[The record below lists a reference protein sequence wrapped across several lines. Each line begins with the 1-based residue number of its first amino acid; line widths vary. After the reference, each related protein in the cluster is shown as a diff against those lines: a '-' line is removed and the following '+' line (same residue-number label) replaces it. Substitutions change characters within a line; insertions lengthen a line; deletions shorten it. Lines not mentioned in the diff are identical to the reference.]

1 MLSVIPISD
10 KDKWDR
16 SVRSFRE
23 HDVYYFSGYA
33 KAFQAHGD
41 GEPVLFYYEGDGF
54 KAINAAMKRDISLN
68 GHFAGKL
75 DPKQYY
81 DLITPY
87 GYGGFLVEGD
97 PDNGGIRALDA
108 EYTAYCIENNIVSEL
123 VRFHPIL
130 KNREKMD
137 EMYDI
142 EERGKTVFI
151 ELDSP
156 EFIWHHFTGKNR
168 NMVRKA
174 QRYGVEIFWGRSSE
188 LIRNFADLYKTT
200 MDKNN
205 ADDYYYFK
213 KQFFDCNLYDLKN
226 NCMIFYAVYQGKI
239 IAMSMILHGNRQMHY
254 HLSASDEF
262 YRHLAPTNLLLYE
275 AACWGSANNCETFH
289 LAVDCIAW
297 KTSYFTLRRLF
308 IPALML
314 RTLSEKNAFNQRCM
328 ISSSPFV
335 GWKRI
340 LIVNPY
346 FSLFIG
352 NVTIQPRANRR
363 EMGEVREIF

>member
-16 SVRSFRE
+16 TVHSFRE

-33 KAFQAHGD
+33 KAFHAHGD
-41 GEPVLFYYEGDGF
+41 GEPVLFYYEGDGSR
-54 KAINAAMKRDISLN
+54 AINAAMKRNISLN
-68 GHFAGKL
+68 RHFAGKL
-75 DPKQYY
+75 DSKQYY

-97 PDNGGIRALDA
+97 SDNYGIRALDA
-108 EYTAYCIENNIVSEL
+108 EYTAYCMENNIVSEL

-137 EMYDI
+137 EMYEI

-156 EFIWHHFTGKNR
+156 EFIWDHFTGKNR

-174 QRYGVEIFWGRSSE
+174 QKSGVEIFWGRSPE
-188 LIRNFADLYKTT
+188 LIIKFADLYKAT

-213 KQFFDCNLYDLKN
+213 KQFYDSNLYDLKN
-226 NCMIFYAVYQGKI
+226 NCMVFYAVYQEKI
-239 IAMSMILHGNRQMHY
+239 IAMSMILHGNRLMNY

-262 YRHLAPTNLLLYE
+262 YKHLAPTNLLLYE
-275 AACWGSANNCETFH
+275 AACWGSANNCKTFH
-289 LAVDCIAW
+289 LGGGLHSMEDKLFHFKKAFHTGPDAVYAIGKKCFQPEVYD
-297 KTSYFTLRRLF
+297 TLVSIRKV
-308 IPALML
+308 
-314 RTLSEKNAFNQRCM
+314 EKDFDHQ
-328 ISSSPFV
+328 
-335 GWKRI
+335 
-340 LIVNPY
+340 
-346 FSLFIG
+346 SLFFPLYR
-352 NVTIQPRANRR
+352 Q
-363 EMGEVREIF
+363 